1 MAFRIW
7 LSSFSIVRKVHPCC
21 CLFLCFIPFVLLF
34 RHSVVSDS
42 LWPHGLQHAR
52 LPCPSLSSE
61 VCSDSCPLNWW
72 CHPTISSSVFLFSS
86 CPQSFPASG
95 IFPMSWLFISGG
107 QGIGASALAS
117 VLPMN
122 IQGWFSWGL
131 TGLISLLCK
140 GLSGVF
146 SNTTVESINSSGL
159 SLLYGPALTSIHDY
173 WKNKALTIQTFV
185 SKVMSLLF

>member
-122 IQGWFSWGL
+122 IQGWFSLGL
-131 TGLISLLCK
+131 TPLISLLSQEFPPIPQFK
-140 GLSGVF
+140 
-146 SNTTVESINSSGL
+146 NINSWTL
-159 SLLYGPALTSIHDY
+159 SLLYGSTLTPIYDY
-173 WKNKALTIQTFV
+173 
-185 SKVMSLLF
+185 